1 MKIDL
6 PQKPSRRCQ
15 LGDILIARGEAQR
28 NIYLKIINSHSPSRR
43 HCYKLLDVK
52 DSCTWGIEK
61 STIDELLDYVLE
73 RNFKFVE
80 VIPHDKLVL
89 SRLDEN

>member
-6 PQKPSRRCQ
+6 PQKPSRKCQ
-15 LGDILIARGEAQR
+15 LGDVLIVRGEAQR
-28 NIYLKIINSHSPSRR
+28 NIYLKIIRSHSSSSRY
-43 HCYKLLDVK
+43 YKILDLK
-52 DSCTWGIEK
+52 DSCTWSVEK
-61 STIDELLDYVLE
+61 STIDELLDYILE
-73 RNFKFVE
+73 KNFNFVE